1 MAPEVGAVSKKKY
14 AGYRSYSYLVP
25 GEDYADIPVA
35 KDTDRVPSRGVELS
49 DAEEKRARAILD
61 RDQIVSMHD
70 HTSIFPEDMGRVL
83 EQRRTGR
90 DAMGYAGLAI
100 SDTDVVLENFMDG
113 TGTITSNKGWKWDD
127 VIFDLGMRF
136 ADIAHQDMVYVAT
149 TYLDLEVAKEQG
161 RIALVPW
168 FEAATPIENEL
179 DRVDVL
185 YGLGVRGMGITY
197 SEANTLGSGLRARN
211 DSGLTDL
218 GRSVVKRM
226 NKLGMTIDISH
237 CGDRTGLE
245 VIETSAKPITITH
258 AGARAL
264 WSTRRMKTDETL
276 ARLAEK
282 GGVIGVEA
290 APHTTQVA
298 GRPHTIDAVMA
309 HVEHCVELIGV
320 DHVGL
325 GPDTLFGDHVAL
337 HTAFAQQLSLSAIRD
352 SGPAFTPVAYV
363 DGMENPGEAMRGA
376 VRWLV
381 KHGYSDGDIAK
392 IAGGN
397 ALRVLK
403 ETWAR

>member
-1 MAPEVGAVSKKKY
+1 MSTKKY
-14 AGYRSYSYLVP
+14 TGYRSYSYLVR
-25 GEDYADIPVA
+25 GEDYPDIPLA
-35 KDTDRVPSRGVELS
+35 KDVDRVPSRAPELS
-49 DAEEKRARAILD
+49 PAEETRARAILD
-61 RDQIVSMHD
+61 REQIVSLHD

-90 DAMGYAGLAI
+90 DATGFAGLAR

-127 VIFDLGMRF
+127 VIFDLGMRYS
-136 ADIAHQDMVYVAT
+136 DIAHQDMVYVAT

-197 SEANTLGSGLRARN
+197 SESNALGSGLREKN
-211 DSGLTDL
+211 DAGLSDL
-218 GRSVVKRM
+218 GRAVVKRM
-226 NKLGMTIDISH
+226 NRLGMTIDISH

-245 VIETSAKPITITH
+245 VIAASERPITITH
-258 AGARAL
+258 AGARSV
-264 WSTRRMKTDETL
+264 WGTRRMKDDATL
-276 ARLAEK
+276 RALAAK

-290 APHTTQVA
+290 APHTTQQP
-298 GRPHTIDAVMA
+298 GRTHDIDAVMA
-309 HVEHCVELIGV
+309 HVEYCIQLIGI

-325 GPDTLFGDHVAL
+325 GPDTLFGHHVGL
-337 HTAFAQQLSLSAIRD
+337 HSAFAQQLSLSAIRD
-352 SGPAFTPVAYV
+352 SGPSFEPVEYV
-363 DGMENPGEAMRGA
+363 DGMENPGEAMRNA

-381 KHGYSDGDIAK
+381 KHGYSDTDIAK
-392 IAGGN
+392 LAGRN
-397 ALRVLK
+397 ALRVLR